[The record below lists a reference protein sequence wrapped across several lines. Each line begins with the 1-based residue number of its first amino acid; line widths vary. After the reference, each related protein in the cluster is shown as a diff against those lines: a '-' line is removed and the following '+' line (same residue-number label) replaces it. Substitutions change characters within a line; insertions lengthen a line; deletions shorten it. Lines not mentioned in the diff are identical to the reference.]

1 MYAIY
6 NVFVHPLRG
15 YPGPLLWRSFRFPY
29 VVSVHRGELHRRL
42 NHFHTKYGPV
52 VRIAP
57 NELSYADSRAWK
69 DIYLSRPGHLLFER
83 NHTWFKKVKP
93 DEPNSIMGFDEE
105 DHARYRRAFA
115 TSFSPKNLREQAPVI
130 ESYVELFMTQLKSP
144 VATSS
149 TKDKIVDFEEWFNF
163 VTFDISGDLSFGESF
178 DCMSNGKAHA
188 WVEIAQDFGKG
199 LSLIASVNQYP
210 PVDKLLRYIIPK
222 RILQRNIDHRAMSAA
237 KAQKRIALESD
248 RPDWVTPT
256 KKYSD
261 QKDPFTEQEW
271 AINLLII
278 AFAASETT
286 ASTLTVILRELV
298 QHKGVLHRLT
308 QEIRGTFEHES
319 DMTIASTT
327 DLPYLNA
334 VINEGLRIGPPVV
347 IGVPR
352 VVPQGGDT
360 VCDAWLPGGVSRL
373 SCLHTLYLPKLMNH
387 RHTWHSTNTPRTANP
402 TTSAT
407 PIHSFPN
414 AS

>member
-1 MYAIY
+1 
-6 NVFVHPLRG
+6 
-15 YPGPLLWRSFRFPY
+15 
-29 VVSVHRGELHRRL
+29 
-42 NHFHTKYGPV
+42 
-52 VRIAP
+52 
-57 NELSYADSRAWK
+57 
-69 DIYLSRPGHLLFER
+69 
-83 NHTWFKKVKP
+83 
-93 DEPNSIMGFDEE
+93 
-105 DHARYRRAFA
+105 
-115 TSFSPKNLREQAPVI
+115 
-130 ESYVELFMTQLKSP
+130 
-144 VATSS
+144 
-149 TKDKIVDFEEWFNF
+149 
-163 VTFDISGDLSFGESF
+163 
-178 DCMSNGKAHA
+178 
-188 WVEIAQDFGKG
+188 
-199 LSLIASVNQYP
+199 
-210 PVDKLLRYIIPK
+210 
-222 RILQRNIDHRAMSAA
+222 
-237 KAQKRIALESD
+237 
-248 RPDWVTPT
+248 VTPT